1 MYSLVV
7 KTISWYMTLNRN
19 IRQLENKTPLQSHI
33 IDIPLW
39 ILVEQR
45 TGRMNIYRGS
55 LEKCLVSF
63 LGILLGSIA
72 EISTYQSTT
81 GFLIIATAR
90 HNIML
95 ITVNRY

>member
-1 MYSLVV
+1 
-7 KTISWYMTLNRN
+7 MTLNRN
-19 IRQLENKTPLQSHI
+19 IRQLENKTPLQSQYI
-33 IDIPLW
+33 IDIPFW